1 MSDQQQLFDLI
12 YKTIKSNLSIESGEA
27 HKLAYLLHKAID
39 REFLFML
46 DEEEEEVWCKEKD
59 TSQKH

>member
-27 HKLAYLLHKAID
+27 HKLACLLHKAID
-39 REFLFML
+39 REFLFMSD
-46 DEEEEEVWCKEKD
+46 DEEEDAWSKEKD
-59 TSQKH
+59 T

>member
-39 REFLFML
+39 RDFLFMSD
-46 DEEEEEVWCKEKD
+46 DEEEDAWSKEKD
-59 TSQKH
+59 T

>member
-39 REFLFML
+39 RDFLFMSD
-46 DEEEEEVWCKEKD
+46 DEEEDVWSKL
-59 TSQKH
+59 TRLQSS

>member
-39 REFLFML
+39 RDFLFMSD
-46 DEEEEEVWCKEKD
+46 DEEEDVWSKEKD
-59 TSQKH
+59 T

>member
-27 HKLAYLLHKAID
+27 MKLTYLLHKAID
-39 REFLFML
+39 REFLFMV
-46 DEEEEEVWCKEKD
+46 DEEDETWYSEKD
-59 TSQKH
+59 TSQKQ